1 MKSKNIII
9 TGGSKGIGKSLVQR
23 FLNDGHQVFVISRS
37 EELLKQI
44 AASSNEN
51 QFRYLALDLADLSQS
66 HLILEKINDWEKV
79 DVLYNNAGLL
89 IKKPFEKLTADDFLK
104 SWNVNFLAP
113 TMLIQNLLSKLNQ
126 DSHIVN
132 ITTMGAVQGSVKFP
146 ELSAYG
152 SSKSAM
158 VTLSEILA
166 QEFGET
172 GPRINCVALGAVQTE
187 MFEKAFPGFTA
198 PKKPEELAEFLYDFG
213 LKAHNFMNGKTI
225 QCSLSTP

>member
-1 MKSKNIII
+1 MKSKNILI
-9 TGGSKGIGKSLVQR
+9 TGGSKGIGKSLVLK
-23 FLNDGHQVFVISRS
+23 FIEEGHNVFVISRS
-37 EELLKQI
+37 ENLLKNL
-44 AASSNEN
+44 ASNFNEN
-51 QFRYLALDLADLSQS
+51 QFRYLALDLANLEES
-66 HLILEKINDWEKV
+66 HFINQKIHDWEKI

-89 IKKPFEKLTADDFLK
+89 IKKPFSSLTSNDFLETWK
-104 SWNVNFLAP
+104 VNFLAP
-113 TMLIQNLLSKLNQ
+113 TMLIQSLLPKLNIE
-126 DSHIVN
+126 SHIVN

-166 QEFGET
+166 QEFGEN

-187 MFEKAFPGFTA
+187 MFETAFPDFKA
-198 PKKPEELAEFLYDFG
+198 PTQPEEMAEFLFDFG
-213 LKAHNFMNGKTI
+213 LKAHKFMNGKTV